1 MREGSGKQ
9 KGREGGNKWKRGL
22 GVRREKM
29 GGKGVR
35 REDGRKWE
43 DREWE
48 GRMDHPLG
56 GRLPAP
62 TIPEKHQQA
71 APLQLRWN

>member
-1 MREGSGKQ
+1 MVSKRG
-9 KGREGGNKWKRGL
+9 GREETNGREDWGL
-22 GVRREKM
+22 RREKM

-35 REDGRKWE
+35 RE

>member
-1 MREGSGKQ
+1 MVSKRG
-9 KGREGGNKWKRGL
+9 GREETNGREDWGL
-22 GVRREKM
+22 RREKM
-29 GGKGVR
+29 CGKGVR